1 MIVQGC
7 SPAREDPVPAL
18 AFPVM
23 RPWVRGRLSRAPES
37 RFAVPDRAA
46 PYLSRKGARI
56 PKLPHLRRGRRRSA
70 VSTIIATMLL
80 LAITVILFSAVFF
93 FIGKFPKPGPQPLDQ
108 FDASLAYSG
117 INVSTI
123 TILHLTGT
131 SLSGSTTSQ
140 AAVYILSQR
149 HPTAIPNPFTLAAG
163 LGGSTI
169 WSLGQNWSISLMAY
183 GITAPDNLTVSVV
196 SAGQLQ
202 FRSSLAVSIGSFA
215 PYFNS
220 VQTAPSGVI
229 PAAHKFYVN
238 ATAVFATASGD
249 KVTLNTTE
257 LPGGSVV
264 TLAGSVSGLF
274 TYSGTTPS
282 PASQTTYFLFLTA
295 IDANNVRTVLAISI
309 TVA

>member
-1 MIVQGC
+1 MNVQGFA
-7 SPAREDPVPAL
+7 PTRERAVPA
-18 AFPVM
+18 AARTVDPPAVRDPFPRGDESSFA
-23 RPWVRGRLSRAPES
+23 RPHRPSPYGPRG
-37 RFAVPDRAA
+37 AA
-46 PYLSRKGARI
+46 RGSVGRYR
-56 PKLPHLRRGRRRSA
+56 RRGRHRSA

-131 SLSGSTTSQ
+131 ALSGSTTSQ

-220 VQTAPSGVI
+220 VQAAPSGVI

-249 KVTLNTTE
+249 KVTLNTSE

-264 TLAGSVSGLF
+264 TLVGSGSGLF
-274 TYSGTTPS
+274 TYSGTTPN

-295 IDANNVRTVLAISI
+295 IDANNVRTVLAMSI